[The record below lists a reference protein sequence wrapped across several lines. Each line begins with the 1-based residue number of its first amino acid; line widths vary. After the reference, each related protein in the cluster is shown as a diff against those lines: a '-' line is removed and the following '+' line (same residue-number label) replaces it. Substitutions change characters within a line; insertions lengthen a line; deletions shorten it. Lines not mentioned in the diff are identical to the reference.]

1 MKLLT
6 TLLFGLL
13 WQDVAAR
20 TSKAYKGG
28 RGRGKKL
35 IHDAVRRSSEAR
47 VTRDDTKESVA
58 CAEALATPIKAPKP
72 NIWGQLTG
80 DEAASVIA
88 WLFAQKELNLTVSE
102 NATSWDNSVWVISPD
117 R

>member
-1 MKLLT
+1 
-6 TLLFGLL
+6 
-13 WQDVAAR
+13 
-20 TSKAYKGG
+20 
-28 RGRGKKL
+28 
-35 IHDAVRRSSEAR
+35 
-47 VTRDDTKESVA
+47 VTRDDTKETVA

-102 NATSWDNSVWVISPD
+102 NATSWDNSV
-117 R
+117 